1 MNHIPY
7 GLAMVSVP
15 TEALEDV
22 ARRFALLSD
31 ATRLRILRELH
42 VAGESSVSALAEV
55 ADVSVANASQ
65 HLGRLASGGVVSRHR
80 VGRTVVYRITE
91 PAVSQLCDIVC
102 TSLDITPEALDTTPE
117 ATDRPLPDSHAS

>member
-1 MNHIPY
+1 
-7 GLAMVSVP
+7 MVRVP
-15 TEALEDV
+15 TEALEVV

-42 VAGESSVSALAEV
+42 EAGEASVSALAEA

-65 HLGRLASGGVVSRHR
+65 HLGRLAAGNVVARHR

-102 TSLDITPEALDTTPE
+102 SSLDIEPEAPTY
-117 ATDRPLPDSHAS
+117 PLPDAHAS

>member
-1 MNHIPY
+1 
-7 GLAMVSVP
+7 VP

-102 TSLDITPEALDTTPE
+102 TSLDIAPE